1 MIGSNS
7 LQDLAAAAAITPGTP
22 LAIASIDARG
32 EAVEHVSGTWPNGQP
47 VTPRD
52 RFYAA
57 SLAKQVTGAAAALLV
72 RDGQLD
78 PDAPIARYLGG
89 LPDWGREIS
98 ARQLAHHTAG
108 LPEAGIAEA
117 AAQGDWTDD
126 AALAYLS
133 RLESLTAAPGTA
145 YRYAN
150 LGYILLA
157 RVIAAVTGRDL
168 AEFVADRLELPEG
181 MGFTNHIAGYA
192 QSTSLGPRLPL
203 SFGDGGLWTTAGA
216 FARWLDTQTRDR
228 QGIAPLVTEPAA
240 LRDGTTV
247 PYGWGLGL
255 RSFCGRP
262 LYIHGG
268 EWTGAT
274 AKAARCPSFGIAVVA
289 LASGPP
295 IEAVSALVDTV
306 LARLADGT

>member
-1 MIGSNS
+1 MIGSTS
-7 LQDLAAAAAITPGTP
+7 LRDLAAASGIPIDAP
-22 LAIASIDARG
+22 LALASVDAKGR
-32 EAVEHVSGTWPNGQP
+32 VEECVSGTWPNRQP

-89 LPDWGREIS
+89 LPGWARRIT

-117 AAQGDWTDD
+117 AVEGDWTED
-126 AALAYLS
+126 AAMDYLA
-133 RLESLTAAPGTA
+133 RLNTLPGAPGSR
-145 YRYAN
+145 YRYSN

-157 RVIAAVTGRDL
+157 RLVATVSGRDF
-168 AEFVADRLELPEG
+168 AEVVADRLELPEG
-181 MGFTNHIAGYA
+181 MGFTSQISDFPQGD
-192 QSTSLGPRLPL
+192 SLGPALL
-203 SFGDGGLWTTAGA
+203 LTFGDGGLWTTAGA
-216 FARWLDTQTRDR
+216 FARWLDAQNKDRD
-228 QGIAPLVTEPAA
+228 GLSAMVTEGAI
-240 LRDGTTV
+240 LGDGTTV

-255 RSFCGRP
+255 RTFRGRQ
-262 LYIHGG
+262 LFIHGG
-268 EWTGAT
+268 EWPGAA
-274 AKAARCPSFGIAVVA
+274 AKAVRCPSLGIAVVA
-289 LASGPP
+289 LASGSP

-306 LARLADGT
+306 LSQLADDA

>member
-1 MIGSNS
+1 MFGSKS
-7 LQDLAAAAAITPGTP
+7 LQNLAATVGITPGTP
-22 LAIASIDARG
+22 LVIAFIGARG

-78 PDAPIARYLGG
+78 PDAPISRYVGG
-89 LPDWGREIS
+89 LPDWGREVT

-117 AAQGDWTDD
+117 AAQGDWTED

-133 RLESLTAAPGTA
+133 RLESLPAAPGTT

-157 RVIAAVTGRDL
+157 RVIAAVTGRDF

-181 MGFTNHIAGYA
+181 MEFSNKIAGYA
-192 QSTSLGPRLPL
+192 QSASLGQPLPL

-216 FARWLDTQTRDR
+216 FARWLDTQNRDR

-255 RSFCGRP
+255 RSFRGRP

-268 EWTGAT
+268 EWAGAT
-274 AKAARCPSFGIAVVA
+274 AKAVRCPSLGISIVV

-306 LARLADGT
+306 LAQLADVT

>member
-7 LQDLAAAAAITPGTP
+7 LQELVATVGIAPGMP
-22 LAIASIDARG
+22 LAIASFDARG

-47 VTPRD
+47 VTPHES
-52 RFYAA
+52 FYAA

-78 PDAPIARYLGG
+78 PDAPIARYLDG
-89 LPDWGREIS
+89 LPDWGHEIT

-117 AAQGDWTDD
+117 AVQGDWTEDG
-126 AALAYLS
+126 ALVYLS
-133 RLESLTAAPGTA
+133 RLESLPVAPGTA

-157 RVIAAVTGRDL
+157 RVIAAVTGRDV
-168 AEFVADRLELPEG
+168 AEFVADRLELPED
-181 MGFTNHIAGYA
+181 MGFTTRIAGYA

-216 FARWLDTQTRDR
+216 FARWLDTQNRDR

-240 LRDGTTV
+240 LRDGTTM

-255 RSFCGRP
+255 RSFRGRP

-268 EWTGAT
+268 EWAGAT
-274 AKAARCPSFGIAVVA
+274 AKAVRCPSLGIAVVA

-295 IEAVSALVDTV
+295 IEAVSALVDSV
-306 LARLADGT
+306 LAQLADAA